1 MPTTFADAGRPARRA
16 APRIVLALTG
26 VALAASLPVRAQP
39 VLHNEFEYDPGPAL
53 TTWYGPADPAA
64 KRADLAYVAGM
75 RPHHAGALTMS
86 QDYLADPASSSP
98 LLRQLARA
106 IIVNQQFEVLLL
118 DEVER
123 NLNRP
128 SLRLGP
134 IALQP
139 MATAGLAQARLF
151 RRLPVPGAFTYATTP
166 VSERDVQFAKAMIIH
181 HQGAVSMARA
191 YHADPAARNGFLGL
205 FNVDVVTDQSQEIAL
220 MRRAITAYPGDAE
233 AVRVDPSMIHGM
245 EGMPGHGG
253 HGGGHAD
260 HGAHGGG
267 GTAAPAPHPAAPQ
280 PATTREVPPAPRP
293 PAASRPG
300 APRPAPS
307 GHEGHAH
314 HH

>member
-1 MPTTFADAGRPARRA
+1 MSTTSAERAVRRSPARF
-16 APRIVLALTG
+16 VLATVCL
-26 VALAASLPVRAQP
+26 ALAAPLPARGQAGLQ
-39 VLHNEFEYDPGPAL
+39 NEFEYDPGPAL

-64 KRADLAYVAGM
+64 KRTDLDYVAGM

-86 QDYLADPASSSP
+86 EEYLADPASSSP

-128 SLRLGP
+128 PVRLGP

-151 RRLPVPGAFTYATTP
+151 RRLPVPGPLTYATTP
-166 VSERDVQFAKAMIIH
+166 VSERDVRFAKAMIVH
-181 HQGAVSMARA
+181 HQGAVDMARA
-191 YHADPAARNGFLGL
+191 YHANPAARNGFLGL
-205 FNVDVVTDQSQEIAL
+205 FNVDVVTDQQQEIAL
-220 MRRAITAYPGDAE
+220 MRRAILAYPGDPD

-253 HGGGHAD
+253 HGG
-260 HGAHGGG
+260 HGAHGG
-267 GTAAPAPHPAAPQ
+267 TVAPEPAPP
-280 PATTREVPPAPRP
+280 EPAP
-293 PAASRPG
+293 PG
-300 APRPAPS
+300 SAPS
-307 GHEGHAH
+307 APPGHAH